1 MALLLPGLVIRPD
14 LHSPQLLWEMQLY
27 EEPQEQHL
35 LVALVR
41 ANLETLLAILRV
53 L

>member
-1 MALLLPGLVIRPD
+1 MALLLPGLVRRPD
-14 LHSPQLLWEMQLY
+14 LHSPQLLWEMPL
-27 EEPQEQHL
+27 QEQDL